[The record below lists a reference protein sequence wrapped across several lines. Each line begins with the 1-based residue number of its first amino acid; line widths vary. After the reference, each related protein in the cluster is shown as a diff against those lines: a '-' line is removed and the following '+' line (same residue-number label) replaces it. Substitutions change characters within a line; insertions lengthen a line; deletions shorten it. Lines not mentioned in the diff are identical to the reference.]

1 MCVQKQQAGQRS
13 PGKSRNEA
21 AAPALLGEALSDQ
34 EIRRKNF
41 AAVKLQARGKGMIER
56 KIVQGKK
63 AAGELPGQNRLLAQ
77 LKEIPT
83 STKST
88 SGEDE
93 MVLSIP
99 LPSGSLS
106 ILSIL
111 CFSLSVCL
119 HTLTS
124 PIFLARSFSLPL
136 PLSLSTRVFWKIYLY
151 LKTWLLSKKQTV
163 STKKDWM
170 PGEKTPLDNPLT
182 NLRVSTY
189 ASGENLVLCSFSSG
203 PTRANQS
210 CGCVSH
216 MSVLPPPLF
225 YMGCPS

>member
-13 PGKSRNEA
+13 PAKSRNEA
-21 AAPALLGEALSDQ
+21 AAPALLGEALSDE
-34 EIRRKNF
+34 EIRRKNL

-106 ILSIL
+106 I
-111 CFSLSVCL
+111 
-119 HTLTS
+119 
-124 PIFLARSFSLPL
+124 
-136 PLSLSTRVFWKIYLY
+136 
-151 LKTWLLSKKQTV
+151 
-163 STKKDWM
+163 
-170 PGEKTPLDNPLT
+170 
-182 NLRVSTY
+182 
-189 ASGENLVLCSFSSG
+189 
-203 PTRANQS
+203 
-210 CGCVSH
+210 
-216 MSVLPPPLF
+216 
-225 YMGCPS
+225 